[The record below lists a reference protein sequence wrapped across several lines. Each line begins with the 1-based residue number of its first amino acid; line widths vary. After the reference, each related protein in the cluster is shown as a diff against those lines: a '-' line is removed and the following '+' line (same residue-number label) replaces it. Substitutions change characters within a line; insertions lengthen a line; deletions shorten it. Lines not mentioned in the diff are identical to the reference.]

1 MKRGVRNQES
11 GIRRERVKSRSLATL
26 GMTRGRILSTILV
39 AGLSSLAQVPA
50 QTAPQTTNQPA
61 AQAAA
66 QSGTPSATQAPN
78 ALLASKDLNEMC
90 QRSAQLMEAGGI
102 SVPDLH
108 NAAAPLIENAKQAC
122 IQLQATASAAAPTYT
137 LLMNLRAYNALAD
150 SVPKPFPFPETASRQ
165 FAELRDRAGR
175 LDAHF
180 RALLAS
186 KEAQIVTPDRDN
198 LERYTDANRKVQP
211 PNPKNPRVV
220 FIGDSITDGWRLNEY
235 FPDRDFINRGISGQV
250 TSQMLARFKADVIDL
265 HPETV
270 VILGGTNDLARG
282 TPLISI
288 ENNYQMM
295 SDLARDY
302 RIKVI
307 FASVLP
313 VSDYHKAD
321 NALYERSITRPP
333 IFINALN
340 DWIEKLCQQRGHI
353 YLDYFN
359 VVRDNRG
366 MLQADLSDDGLHPNS
381 KGYRVMAPVVLEA
394 IQKAMKPAPP
404 PAPKV
409 LPAKPPASRGTS
421 K

>member
-1 MKRGVRNQES
+1 MAA
-11 GIRRERVKSRSLATL
+11 LTA
-26 GMTRGRILSTILV
+26 
-39 AGLSSLAQVPA
+39 LAQAPPQAPA
-50 QTAPQTTNQPA
+50 SAPASAPSA
-61 AQAAA
+61 AQA
-66 QSGTPSATQAPN
+66 PD
-78 ALLASKDLNEMC
+78 ALLPAKDLNELC

-122 IQLQATASAAAPTYT
+122 IQLQGSAAAAAPTYT

-150 SVPKPFPFPETASRQ
+150 SVPKPFPFPETAGRQ

-186 KEAQIVTPDRDN
+186 KEAQIATPDRDN

-211 PNPKNPRVV
+211 LNPKNPRVV
-220 FIGDSITDGWRLNEY
+220 FLGDSITDGWRLNEY
-235 FPDRDFINRGISGQV
+235 FPDRDFINRGISGQI

-265 HPETV
+265 HPEAV

-282 TPLISI
+282 IPLISI

-302 RIKVI
+302 RIKVV

-321 NALYERSITRPP
+321 NPLYERSVTRPP

-340 DWIEKLCQQRGHI
+340 DWMEKLCQQRGHT
-353 YLDYFN
+353 YLDYFT

-394 IQKAMKPAPP
+394 VQKALKPAPP
-404 PAPKV
+404 PAPKP
-409 LPAKPPASRGTS
+409 LPAKPTARRGTS
-421 K
+421 N

>member
-1 MKRGVRNQES
+1 MKRGVTPERTHKTRSQES
-11 GIRRERVKSRSLATL
+11 GVRIRKGARL
-26 GMTRGRILSTILV
+26 LSMIV
-39 AGLSSLAQVPA
+39 AVALTGFAQAPA
-50 QTAPQTTNQPA
+50 QTQASTPA
-61 AQAAA
+61 
-66 QSGTPSATQAPN
+66 TTQAPD
-78 ALLASKDLNEMC
+78 ALLAPKDLTELC

-108 NAAAPLIENAKQAC
+108 NAAAPLIENARQAC
-122 IQLQATASAAAPTYT
+122 VQLQANAGAAAPTYT
-137 LLMNLRAYNALAD
+137 LLMNLRAFNALAD

-220 FIGDSITDGWRLNEY
+220 FLGDSITDAWRLNEY
-235 FPDRDFINRGISGQV
+235 FPDRDFINRGISAQL

-265 HPETV
+265 HPEAV

-282 TPLISI
+282 IPLTSI
-288 ENNYQMM
+288 ENNYQML
-295 SDLARDY
+295 SDLAGDY

-321 NALYERSITRPP
+321 NPAYERSASRPP

-340 DWIEKLCQQRGHI
+340 DWIEKLCAQRGHT
-353 YLDYFN
+353 YLDYFDA
-359 VVRDNRG
+359 VRDNRG

-381 KGYRVMAPVVLEA
+381 KGYRVMAPIALAAV
-394 IQKAMKPAPP
+394 QKAVKPAAPA
-404 PAPKV
+404 APKP
-409 LPAKPPASRGTS
+409 LPAKPGTHRGTS
-421 K
+421 N

>member
-1 MKRGVRNQES
+1 
-11 GIRRERVKSRSLATL
+11 
-26 GMTRGRILSTILV
+26 
-39 AGLSSLAQVPA
+39 
-50 QTAPQTTNQPA
+50 
-61 AQAAA
+61 
-66 QSGTPSATQAPN
+66 
-78 ALLASKDLNEMC
+78 
-90 QRSAQLMEAGGI
+90 
-102 SVPDLH
+102 
-108 NAAAPLIENAKQAC
+108 
-122 IQLQATASAAAPTYT
+122 
-137 LLMNLRAYNALAD
+137 
-150 SVPKPFPFPETASRQ
+150 
-165 FAELRDRAGR
+165 
-175 LDAHF
+175 
-180 RALLAS
+180 
-186 KEAQIVTPDRDN
+186 
-198 LERYTDANRKVQP
+198 
-211 PNPKNPRVV
+211 
-220 FIGDSITDGWRLNEY
+220 
-235 FPDRDFINRGISGQV
+235 
-250 TSQMLARFKADVIDL
+250 VIDL

-288 ENNYQMM
+288 QNNYQMM

-409 LPAKPPASRGTS
+409 LPAKPPTSRGTS

>member
-1 MKRGVRNQES
+1 
-11 GIRRERVKSRSLATL
+11 
-26 GMTRGRILSTILV
+26 MTHGRILSIILA
-39 AGLSSLAQVPA
+39 AGLTGFAQVPA
-50 QTAPQTTNQPA
+50 QPSTLAS
-61 AQAAA
+61 A
-66 QSGTPSATQAPN
+66 QSSTPSTPQAPD
-78 ALLASKDLNEMC
+78 ALLAPKDLTELC
-90 QRSAQLMEAGGI
+90 RRSAQLMEAGGI

-122 IQLQATASAAAPTYT
+122 IQIQSNAGAAAPTYT

-150 SVPKPFPFPETASRQ
+150 SVPKPFPFPETAARQ

-198 LERYTDANRKVQP
+198 LERYADANRKVQP
-211 PNPKNPRVV
+211 PNAKNPRVV
-220 FIGDSITDGWRLNEY
+220 FLGDSITDGWRLNEY
-235 FPDRDFINRGISGQV
+235 FPDRDFINRGISGQI

-265 HPETV
+265 HPEAV

-282 TPLISI
+282 VPLTSI
-288 ENNYQMM
+288 ENNYQVLT
-295 SDLARDY
+295 DLARDY

-321 NALYERSITRPP
+321 NAAYERSVTRPP

-340 DWIEKLCQQRGHI
+340 DWIEKLCQQRG
-353 YLDYFN
+353 YTYVDYFN
-359 VVRDNRG
+359 AVRDNRG

-394 IQKAMKPAPP
+394 VQKALKPAPP
-404 PAPKV
+404 PAPKP
-409 LPAKPPASRGTS
+409 LPAKPAARRGTS
-421 K
+421 N

>member
-1 MKRGVRNQES
+1 MKRGAGLQETEVR
-11 GIRRERVKSRSLATL
+11 IVKQGVRSQKSEL
-26 GMTRGRILSTILV
+26 RILGLV
-39 AGLSSLAQVPA
+39 LIAALTALGQAPA
-50 QTAPQTTNQPA
+50 QTQTPAPSA
-61 AQAAA
+61 AQA
-66 QSGTPSATQAPN
+66 PD
-78 ALLASKDLNEMC
+78 ALLPAKDLTELC
-90 QRSAQLMEAGGI
+90 QRSAQLMEAGGV

-122 IQLQATASAAAPTYT
+122 IQLQASAAAAAPTYT

-150 SVPKPFPFPETASRQ
+150 SVPKPFPFPDTASRQ

-186 KEAQIVTPDRDN
+186 KEAQIATPDRDN

-211 PNPKNPRVV
+211 ANPKNPRVV
-220 FIGDSITDGWRLNEY
+220 FLGDSITDGWRLNEY
-235 FPDRDFINRGISGQV
+235 FPDRDFINRGISGQI

-265 HPETV
+265 HPEAV

-282 TPLISI
+282 IPLTSI
-288 ENNYQMM
+288 ENNYQVL

-321 NALYERSITRPP
+321 NAAYERSVTRPP

-340 DWIEKLCQQRGHI
+340 DWMEKLCQQRGHT

-381 KGYRVMAPVVLEA
+381 KGYRVMAPVALEA
-394 IQKAMKPAPP
+394 VQKALKPAPP
-404 PAPKV
+404 PAPKPP
-409 LPAKPPASRGTS
+409 PAKPAARRGTS
-421 K
+421 N

>member
-1 MKRGVRNQES
+1 
-11 GIRRERVKSRSLATL
+11 L
-26 GMTRGRILSTILV
+26 ILV
-39 AGLSSLAQVPA
+39 AALTAVAQAPA
-50 QTAPQTTNQPA
+50 QTQASTPA
-61 AQAAA
+61 
-66 QSGTPSATQAPN
+66 ATQAPG
-78 ALLASKDLNEMC
+78 ALLAPKDLTGLC
-90 QRSAQLMEAGGI
+90 QRSVQLMEAGGI

-122 IQLQATASAAAPTYT
+122 VQLQASASAAAPTYT

-150 SVPKPFPFPETASRQ
+150 AVPKPFPFPETASRQ
-165 FAELRDRAGR
+165 FAELRDHAGR

-180 RALLAS
+180 RALLDS

-198 LERYTDANRKVQP
+198 LERYTDANRKIQP

-220 FIGDSITDGWRLNEY
+220 FLGDSITDAWRLNEY
-235 FPDRDFINRGISGQV
+235 FPDRDFINRGISGQI

-265 HPETV
+265 HPEAV

-282 TPLISI
+282 ISLISI
-288 ENNYQMM
+288 ENNYQML

-313 VSDYHKAD
+313 VSDYHKGD
-321 NALYERSITRPP
+321 NPAYERSVSRPP

-340 DWIEKLCQQRGHI
+340 DWLEKLCQQRGYT

-359 VVRDNRG
+359 AVRDNRG

-381 KGYRVMAPVVLEA
+381 KGYRVMAPIALEA
-394 IQKAMKPAPP
+394 VQKAVKPAAPA
-404 PAPKV
+404 APKP
-409 LPAKPPASRGTS
+409 LPAKPGTRRGTS
-421 K
+421 N